1 MKMQF
6 SYAALLGRIKE
17 QGYTQET
24 LANAANISIGT
35 LSAKLNGKFP
45 FKQTDIQNIA
55 DILDIGA
62 SEIGRYFFA
71 PAVEKTQHDTRGG

>member
-1 MKMQF
+1 MKQQF
-6 SYAALLGRIKE
+6 NYAALLGRIKE

-24 LANAANISIGT
+24 LANAAHISIGT

-45 FKQTDIQNIA
+45 FKQTDIHNIA
-55 DILDIGA
+55 DVLDIGA

-71 PAVEKTQHDTRGG
+71 TTVEKPQHDVKGG